1 MTPHARGMAMREIAL
16 RPEFWDELGDFGWLD
31 GGCGIYAEAA
41 AAYLGTTA
49 SIAYVIAEGAGYGP
63 IVDHAVVIAGETVF
77 DGDGAT
83 PLEGF
88 LAAYA
93 AREHHED
100 AILELLDIDDVA
112 ADLQLS
118 RQARELPENAS
129 LSARLAAAWTAELDG
144 AAR

>member
-1 MTPHARGMAMREIAL
+1 MTPEARGMAMREIAL

-31 GGCGIYAEAA
+31 GGCRIYAEAA
-41 AAYLGTTA
+41 AAYLGTAA
-49 SIAYVIAEGAGYGP
+49 SIAYVIAEGTGWGP
-63 IVDHAVVIAGETVF
+63 VVDHAVVIADETVY

-93 AREHHED
+93 ARERRED
-100 AILELLDIDDVA
+100 AVLELLDVDDVT
-112 ADLQLS
+112 ADPQF
-118 RQARELPENAS
+118 RAQARELPENTS